1 MPGAAGRALSTQQLA
16 CTPDPPSNARPTHA
30 TPTAPFPCSTCTCAT
45 NQFFS
50 PPTFPLQYLYM
61 RHLRTC
67 YLFRS
72 CPQRFLDALLA
83 SARVEVFMPGEL

>member
-1 MPGAAGRALSTQQLA
+1 MHTGPTIQR
-16 CTPDPPSNARPTHA
+16 PSN
-30 TPTAPFPCSTCTCAT
+30 TCNAYCPLPL
-45 NQFFS
+45 QYLYMRHQPIFS